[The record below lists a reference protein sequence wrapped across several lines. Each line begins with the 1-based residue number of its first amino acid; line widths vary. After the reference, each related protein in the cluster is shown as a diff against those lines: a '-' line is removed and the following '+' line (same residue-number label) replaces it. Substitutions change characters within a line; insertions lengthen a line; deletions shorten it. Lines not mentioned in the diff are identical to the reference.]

1 MTQTI
6 PTTSKLNPFLFFLI
20 REGNIVAWDYKNH
33 QQYELEKEY
42 FLRLLELSDA
52 SGANSSPNPIDDELK
67 DAEFISASFVD
78 VKWEWDILSKIFHFG
93 TKIRECDLSQEL
105 IENPEFFVAEHIA
118 LAKTSLGTAPD
129 LLTEKEGTIFVL
141 PSPDLSKLNST
152 DFLQVLKNRKTSRS
166 FDSVSISIDTLS
178 TLLHVVFGDFHSEQD
193 DYTKYGFRQ
202 IGLRK
207 TSPSAGGLHPSEAYV
222 LVLNVEGL
230 ERGVYHYQ
238 AHKHVLSLI
247 QKEDVSSKLCKLL
260 CGQYFAEQ
268 LSFGIFITS
277 RFDKIWHKY
286 PHSRAYRV
294 ALLDVG
300 HLSQTFQLTAT
311 ALGLNTWLSGV
322 FMDSE
327 VTNLLQIKDETEQ
340 PLFFVGA
347 GIGDNSPLDPVAK
360 KLGTNNEY

>member
-1 MTQTI
+1 MISATN
-6 PTTSKLNPFLFFLI
+6 KLNPFLFFLI
-20 REGNIVAWDYKNH
+20 KSGSVVAWDYKNH

-42 FLRLLELSDA
+42 FLRLLELSSDA
-52 SGANSSPNPIDDELK
+52 SEINPNFTLMDSELE
-67 DAEFISASFVD
+67 DAELISASFED
-78 VKWEWDILSKIFHFG
+78 AKWEWDILSKIFHFG
-93 TKIRECDLSQEL
+93 TKIRECDLSEEL
-105 IENPEFFVAEHIA
+105 IENPECFVAEHVA
-118 LAKTSLGTAPD
+118 LAKSALSTAPNF
-129 LLTEKEGTIFVL
+129 LTEKEGIITHL
-141 PSPDLSKLNST
+141 PMPDLSKINSI

-166 FDSVSISIDTLS
+166 FDSVPISINTLS
-178 TLLHVVFGDFHSEQD
+178 ILLHVVFGDFHPEQD
-193 DYTKYGFRQ
+193 DYTKYGFQQ

-222 LVLNVEGL
+222 LAMNVEGL
-230 ERGVYHYQ
+230 EGGVYHYQ
-238 AHKHVLSLI
+238 AHKHVLSLVE
-247 QKEDVSSKLCKLL
+247 KEDVSLRLRKLL

-322 FMDSE
+322 FMDLE
-327 VTNLLQIKDETEQ
+327 VTNLLHIEDEAEQ

-360 KLGTNNEY
+360 KMGTNNEY